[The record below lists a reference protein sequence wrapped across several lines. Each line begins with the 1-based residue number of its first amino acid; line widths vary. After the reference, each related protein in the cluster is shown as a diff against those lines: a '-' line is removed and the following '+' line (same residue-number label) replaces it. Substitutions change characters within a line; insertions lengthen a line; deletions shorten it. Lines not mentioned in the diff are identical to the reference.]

1 MSIEKLNIINNFIE
15 VLKEKTKAEK
25 VESKFGFMEDLNIDN
40 VIITPKGGI
49 FLLSINK
56 VESNVVSID
65 MTRNKVRKLNLSYIT
80 NNTIKDSGLSAID
93 FVENVIDGVLDDTRI
108 KNKCVGLSYEYET
121 TIEKKKDNDLTG
133 TIIISFTINL
143 TERRKHK

>member
-1 MSIEKLNIINNFIE
+1 MSIEKLNIINDFIE

-25 VESKFGFMEDLNIDN
+25 VEAKFGFMEDLNIDN

-93 FVENVIDGVLDDTRI
+93 WVENVIDGVLDDTRI
-108 KNKCVGLSYEYET
+108 KNKCVGLYYDYET

>member
-1 MSIEKLNIINNFIE
+1 MSIEKLNIINDFIE

-25 VESKFGFMEDLNIDN
+25 VEAKFGFMEDLNIDN

-93 FVENVIDGVLDDTRI
+93 WVENVIDGVLDDIRI
-108 KNKCVGLSYEYET
+108 KNKCVGLSYDYET

>member
-1 MSIEKLNIINNFIE
+1 MSIEKLNIINDFIE

-25 VESKFGFMEDLNIDN
+25 VEAKFGFMEDLNIDN

>member
-1 MSIEKLNIINNFIE
+1 MSIEKLNIINDFIE

-25 VESKFGFMEDLNIDN
+25 VEAKFGFMEDLNIDN
-40 VIITPKGGI
+40 IIITTKGGI

-65 MTRNKVRKLNLSYIT
+65 MTRNKVRKLNLNYIT

-93 FVENVIDGVLDDTRI
+93 WVENVIDGVLDDTRI

>member
-1 MSIEKLNIINNFIE
+1 MSIEKLNIINDFIE

-143 TERRKHK
+143 TERRKH

>member
-1 MSIEKLNIINNFIE
+1 MSIEKLNIINDFIE

-25 VESKFGFMEDLNIDN
+25 VEAKFGFMEDLNIDN

-93 FVENVIDGVLDDTRI
+93 WVENVIDSVLDDTRI
-108 KNKCVGLSYEYET
+108 KNKCVGLSYDYET

>member
-1 MSIEKLNIINNFIE
+1 MSIEKLNIINDFIE

-25 VESKFGFMEDLNIDN
+25 VEAKFGFMEDLNIDN

-80 NNTIKDSGLSAID
+80 NNAIKDSGLSAID
-93 FVENVIDGVLDDTRI
+93 WVENVIDGVLDDTRI
-108 KNKCVGLSYEYET
+108 KNKCVGLSYDYET

>member
-1 MSIEKLNIINNFIE
+1 MSIEKLNIINDFIE

-108 KNKCVGLSYEYET
+108 KNKCVGLSYDYET

>member
-1 MSIEKLNIINNFIE
+1 MSIEKLNIINDFIE

-25 VESKFGFMEDLNIDN
+25 VEAKFGFMEDLNIDN

-93 FVENVIDGVLDDTRI
+93 WVENVIDGVLDDTRI
-108 KNKCVGLSYEYET
+108 KNKCVGLSYDYET

>member
-1 MSIEKLNIINNFIE
+1 MSIEKLNIINDFIE

-25 VESKFGFMEDLNIDN
+25 VEAKFGFMEDLNIDN

-65 MTRNKVRKLNLSYIT
+65 MTRNKVRKLNLNYIT

-93 FVENVIDGVLDDTRI
+93 WVENVIDGVLDDTRI

>member
-1 MSIEKLNIINNFIE
+1 MSIEKLNIINDFIE

-25 VESKFGFMEDLNIDN
+25 VEAKFGFMEDLNIDN
-40 VIITPKGGI
+40 IIITPKGGI

-65 MTRNKVRKLNLSYIT
+65 MTRNKVRKLNLNYIT

-93 FVENVIDGVLDDTRI
+93 WVENVIDGVLDDTRI

>member
-1 MSIEKLNIINNFIE
+1 MSIEKLNIINDFIE

-93 FVENVIDGVLDDTRI
+93 WVENVIDGVLDDTRI
-108 KNKCVGLSYEYET
+108 KNKCVGLSYDII
-121 TIEKKKDNDLTG
+121 IEKKKDNDLIG
-133 TIIISFTINL
+133 TIIIAFTINL

>member
-1 MSIEKLNIINNFIE
+1 MSIEKLNIINDFIE

>member
-1 MSIEKLNIINNFIE
+1 
-15 VLKEKTKAEK
+15 
-25 VESKFGFMEDLNIDN
+25 MEDLNIDN